1 MLKRLLIVMACL
13 LFVVGCATVGIQ
25 PEVVPEGCEDSLIY
39 KYMPSPKVT
48 DTLLQVAMYNVVVE
62 APKSKADVLNVIAKL
77 DAVLL
82 PIENGATTLNAA
94 DFVALVMQEVSELN
108 NRWGVSL
115 LIIGQS
121 IGTLSVPSPLTQCD
135 ARLIRAHL
143 AKQKQWVSMVE

>member
-1 MLKRLLIVMACL
+1 MFRRILLIIVCL
-13 LFVVGCATVGIQ
+13 LFVMGCATMGIQ
-25 PEVVPEGCEDSLIY
+25 PEVIPEGCEDSLIY
-39 KYMPSPKVT
+39 QYMPSPKVT

-62 APKSKADVLNVIAKL
+62 APQSKSDVLTVIDKL
-77 DAVLL
+77 DAVLA
-82 PIENGATTLNAA
+82 PIEDGATTLNAA
-94 DFVALVMQEVSELN
+94 DFVALVMQEVSGLN

-115 LIIGQS
+115 LIVGQS